1 MQPMGC
7 LRTTRNSSYPHPYE
21 HPKRVMCTPRLPQQS
36 CCLPPTEYCVTSSAV
51 FDASIV
57 TLGAQR
63 ALWKRVKLEAR
74 QPRVGRIRAR
84 AARSIAKL
92 KRVSSTTGVYT
103 PTRRIHATPTKDR
116 SLHRVFGSLRIHEHA
131 HARV

>member
-1 MQPMGC
+1 
-7 LRTTRNSSYPHPYE
+7 
-21 HPKRVMCTPRLPQQS
+21 MCTPRLPQQS
-36 CCLPPTEYCVTSSAV
+36 CCLPPNEYCVTSSAV